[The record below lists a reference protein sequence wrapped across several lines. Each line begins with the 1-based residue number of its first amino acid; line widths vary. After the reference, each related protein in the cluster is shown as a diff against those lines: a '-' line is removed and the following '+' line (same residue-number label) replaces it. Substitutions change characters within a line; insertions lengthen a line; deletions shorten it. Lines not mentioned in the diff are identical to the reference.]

1 MLQKIEL
8 VNKCG
13 SRLELTNYGAT
24 IMNFF
29 LLDKHNEMV
38 NVVVGLENIEDY
50 KNEPY
55 LTENNFLGC
64 TVGRYAGR
72 ISNGSFKIEH
82 KSYPIFNVNGVH
94 LHGGKTG
101 FDKKLF
107 KIDDLSLEENPYV
120 QFSYTSVDGEE
131 GYPGNLSV
139 SVRFTLTEKNEIKI
153 DYKAK
158 SDKKTIVNLTNH
170 SYFNLNGEGSILDH
184 DLFVHSDQ
192 VLEVDEQ
199 LIPTGKLIAS
209 RNSKFD
215 YNILKKIGANN
226 FSGLDDTF
234 VLNKGEVKAK
244 LFSHKTGIEMSV
256 QTDQPACV
264 IYTPLQLP
272 KLPYKNKVKYGPF
285 SAICFETQNFPD
297 SPNKT
302 NFPSP
307 ILSPGD
313 IYRQSTIYS
322 FGVKS

>member
-13 SRLELTNYGAT
+13 SKLELSNYGAT

-29 LLDKHNEMV
+29 MLDKNNKMV
-38 NVVVGLENIEDY
+38 NVVVGLENVDDY
-50 KNEPY
+50 INEPY

-72 ISNGSFKIEH
+72 ISKGHFEIDN
-82 KSYPIFNVNGVH
+82 KSYPIFNKNGVH

-101 FDKKLF
+101 FDKKIF
-107 KIDDLSLEENPYV
+107 GIDQISPGRDPYV
-120 QFSYTSVDGEE
+120 QFSYLSADGEE
-131 GYPGNLSV
+131 GYPGNLTV
-139 SVRFTLTEKNEIKI
+139 LVKFTLTEQNEIKI
-153 DYKAK
+153 DYTAK
-158 SDKKTIVNLTNH
+158 TDKKTIVNLTNH
-170 SYFNLNGEGSILDH
+170 TYFNLAGEGSILDH
-184 DLFVHSDQ
+184 DLFVNSDE

-199 LIPTGKLIAS
+199 LIPTGKLNAS

-215 YNILKKIGANN
+215 YTALKKIGANH

-234 VLNKGEVKAK
+234 VLNKGEIKAK
-244 LFSHKTGIEMSV
+244 LFSRQTGIAMSV
-256 QTDQPACV
+256 KTDQPACV

-272 KLPYKNKVKYGPF
+272 ELPYKNGVKYGPF
-285 SAICFETQNFPD
+285 SAICFEAQNFPD
-297 SPNKT
+297 SPNKI

-313 IYRQSTIYS
+313 IYRQSTVYS
-322 FGVKS
+322 FAVVS

>member
-8 VNKCG
+8 VNKSG
-13 SRLELTNYGAT
+13 SRLELSNYGAT

-29 LLDKHNEMV
+29 MLDKYNDMV
-38 NVVVGLENIEDY
+38 NVVVGLENADDY

-72 ISNGSFKIEH
+72 ISNGSFELDH

-94 LHGGKTG
+94 LHGGQSG

-107 KIDDLSLEENPYV
+107 KIDELSFEENPYAH
-120 QFSYTSVDGEE
+120 FSYMSVDGEE
-131 GYPGNLSV
+131 GYPGNLLV
-139 SVRFTLTEKNEIKI
+139 SVRFKLTEKNEIKI
-153 DYKAK
+153 DYTAK
-158 SDKKTIVNLTNH
+158 TDKRTIVNLTNH
-170 SYFNLNGEGSILDH
+170 TYFNLNGEGSILDH
-184 DLFVHSDQ
+184 DLFVHSDR

-199 LIPTGKLIAS
+199 LIPTGKLIVT
-209 RNSKFD
+209 RNSKYD
-215 YNILKKIGANN
+215 YTKLKKIGASH

-234 VLNKGEVKAK
+234 VLKKGEIKAK
-244 LFSHKTGIEMSV
+244 LFSQKTGIEMSV

-264 IYTPLQLP
+264 IYTPKQLP
-272 KLPYKNKVKYGPF
+272 MLPYKNGVKYGPF

-297 SPNKT
+297 SPNKL

-307 ILSPGD
+307 IISPGD
-313 IYRQSTIYS
+313 IYRQTTTYS
-322 FGVKS
+322 FEVKY

>member
-38 NVVVGLENIEDY
+38 NVVVGLENADDY

-72 ISNGSFKIEH
+72 ISNGSFKIDNR
-82 KSYPIFNVNGVH
+82 SYPIFNVNGVH

-184 DLFVHSDQ
+184 DLFVHSDH

-244 LFSHKTGIEMSV
+244 LFSLKTGIEMSV

-272 KLPYKNKVKYGPF
+272 KLPYKNDVKFGPF